1 MAVSIILCK
10 RFSELSSSSFTAQ
23 AETAVGCPAWKRP
36 VQAGDTQGG
45 GSPLVGG
52 AGCRMRASAFGWR
65 AACAGVG
72 EPARPGFPPE
82 GETGKGALKNA
93 SLLPQ
98 AEFAYSGSFVLLQT
112 SGFGQLESDLPQDF
126 EMVEHR
132 PNLLLRNRQ
141 RVPVGGKGFPLVSLG
156 VLFF

>member
-1 MAVSIILCK
+1 MWGEPVAGCVPAL
-10 RFSELSSSSFTAQ
+10 LAGAQ
-23 AETAVGCPAWKRP
+23 RAPAW
-36 VQAGDTQGG
+36 
-45 GSPLVGG
+45 
-52 AGCRMRASAFGWR
+52 
-65 AACAGVG
+65 G